1 MHARREHVA
10 GGTEA
15 WNFIFLLGQGARVKR
30 MRPRIQAL
38 VGHFLLYTII
48 LNSFIGLTG
57 ELSLVSAQQRRIIVI
72 DADQPNLWTLEQA
85 HYLLAQM
92 HRRNLDL
99 KAKRLEDLDPNEIAG
114 LRFDVM
120 RMLVEFGATFNQADL
135 MSNRV
140 LSGNQTFNS
149 ERRQQLLTERD
160 GLRRESVNLAGEI
173 EALETEKASTVD
185 KDAQKVLDAKIAAKT
200 NRLARV
206 DKETETL
213 NGELGTL
220 NAPSGQPTATTGG
233 ATFDPSKLPKSDFD
247 EAFRAAAAKQIEK
260 FNQSPQ
266 LNASLRLDNF
276 LQMQYEII
284 SKQLSLLRDELG
296 PGERLVFLELP
307 QTVNAAHHESEKKWA
322 QSWWK
327 ITGYTKREPVRA
339 AGVAV
344 ASPNPNSPP
353 ITTLDDLDS
362 IIRGTPIQVEVIP
375 PAAPPLGAPVCP
387 APTNYPDAGFVIP
400 AAGNPQGPADR
411 YPATIN
417 VTGVTGTIK
426 KVAVTLNNLSH
437 TLPDDLDVLLVG
449 PNGQTTILI
458 SDIGGTTPAV
468 GVNLKL
474 DSEASHSLLDAGPLV
489 SGTFKPSNS
498 GTAVD
503 TFRSSAPAGPYGTSL
518 SQFKGIDPNGP
529 WSLYIND
536 DRNTQSG
543 TIGSWNLE
551 ITLEC
556 APSVVAPAP
565 PPPAPVTYQDTFINL
580 DTLPALPAPAAP
592 HTSWQSFRRNVD
604 FIDRTVRTVEL
615 IPRQSSLNVNDMK
628 LNVKAGALN
637 FVFSSL
643 FGFGAQLKA
652 QRQRE
657 QFSQF
662 VQQELYSAAFGK
674 GSREFGWTFT
684 PMPGTDRLHSGV
696 RTTFAVVVVPEEATS
711 LVLESNG
718 CYFPRSEYPPNDFA
732 DTRRDTWNNPNRTS
746 RNCNGATPKAFVV
759 PIPAARLN
767 GGNEFWVNKL
777 DFVPVGKGKRIVVS
791 ISGKNF
797 SPQIGVLV
805 DGVPLVHA
813 LGLAQP
819 LIRDDS
825 AAGRATEDDL
835 KDSDIKGRIERIDS
849 EKIIFSFKMPP
860 DYQGTPVITLIAPG
874 RGHDLNSLPLKINDT
889 PNITL
894 DKFPTKMIGHTG
906 GPSDFRI
913 DKVQVFR
920 GRTPGMLTAQINGA
934 GFGNA
939 AADLPQ
945 VLVNGSSDSTKPK
958 YVSATLLTVEFPI
971 PPDDKVRVTL
981 VSKKGES
988 AESDS
993 IANPASFLSISDVDV
1008 VSYDPPTGDD
1018 PTSSLVVKVTG
1029 TGFSDNLKAI
1039 FGEKTLDVAVK
1050 SATEAVIAIPDPK
1063 AASIVTLEDTVT
1075 KQKVKVVVTRKSKPK

>member
-1 MHARREHVA
+1 M
-10 GGTEA
+10 
-15 WNFIFLLGQGARVKR
+15 KSKKS
-30 MRPRIQAL
+30 RIQAL
-38 VGHFLLYTII
+38 VGHFLLYTLT
-48 LNSFIGLTG
+48 LNSLIGLAG
-57 ELSLVSAQQRRIIVI
+57 ELSPVSAQRRIIVVN
-72 DADQPNLWTLEQA
+72 ADQPNLWTLEQA

-99 KAKRLEDLDPNEIAG
+99 KAKSLEELDPNEVAG

-135 MSNRV
+135 MSNRI
-140 LSGNQTFNS
+140 LSANQSFNS

-160 GLRRESVNLAGEI
+160 ELRRESVDLAGEI
-173 EALETEKASTVD
+173 EALETEKAGTED
-185 KDAQKVLDAKIAAKT
+185 KDAQKILDAKITAKT
-200 NRLARV
+200 NRLAKV
-206 DKETETL
+206 DKEVETL

-233 ATFDPSKLPKSDFD
+233 ATFDPTKLPKSDFD
-247 EAFRAAAAKQIEK
+247 EAFKAAAAKQIEK

-307 QTVNAAHHESEKKWA
+307 QTLNAAHHESEKKWA

-327 ITGYTKREPVRA
+327 ISGYTKRVPIPAAA
-339 AGVAV
+339 AGVAPP
-344 ASPNPNSPP
+344 SPNPNSPP
-353 ITTLDDLDS
+353 ITTLDDINS
-362 IIRGTPIQVEVIP
+362 IIRGTPIQVEVRP
-375 PAAPPLGAPVCP
+375 PDPPPPPPPVCP
-387 APTNYPDAGFVIP
+387 APINYPDAGFIIP
-400 AAGNPQGPADR
+400 AAGTPRGPADR

-417 VTGVTGTIK
+417 VTGVTGTVK

-449 PNGQTTILI
+449 PNGESTILI
-458 SDIGGTTPAV
+458 SDIGGSTPAA

-498 GTAVD
+498 GAALD
-503 TFRSSAPAGPYGTSL
+503 IFPSSAPAGPYGNSL

-529 WSLYIND
+529 WSLYIID

-543 TIGSWNLE
+543 TITSWNLE

-556 APSVVAPAP
+556 APPVVAP
-565 PPPAPVTYQDTFINL
+565 PPPPPPPATFQDIFINL
-580 DTLPALPAPAAP
+580 DSLPALPAVPVPPAP
-592 HTSWQSFRRNVD
+592 PDPPWVSFRRNVNLS
-604 FIDRTVRTVEL
+604 DRTVRTVEL

-637 FVFSSL
+637 FVFSTL
-643 FGFGAQLKA
+643 FGFGSQLKA

-674 GSREFGWTFT
+674 GAREFGWTFT

-718 CYFPRSEYPPNDFA
+718 CYFPRSYYPPNNFA
-732 DTRRDTWNNPNRTS
+732 DTTDGRWNDDNRTS
-746 RNCNGATPKAFVV
+746 RNCNGSTPKAFVV

-777 DFVPVGKGKRIVVS
+777 DFVPVGKGKRVVVS

-797 SPQIGVLV
+797 SPQIGVLI
-805 DGVPLVHA
+805 DGIPLVHA

-825 AAGRATEDDL
+825 DAGRVTEDEL
-835 KDSDIKGRIERIDS
+835 KEAEIKGRIERIDS

-860 DYQGTPVITLIAPG
+860 DYQGTPTVTLIAPG
-874 RGHDLNSLPLKINDT
+874 RGHDLNSLPLEINRT

-894 DKFPTKMIGHTG
+894 DKFPKKMFGHTS

-913 DKVQVFR
+913 DKIQVFR
-920 GRTPGMLTAQINGA
+920 GRTPGMLTAQVNGA
-934 GFGNA
+934 GFGNVA
-939 AADLPQ
+939 AELPQ
-945 VLVNGSSDSTKPK
+945 VLVNGSSDSTKPR
-958 YVSATLLTVEFPI
+958 YISATLLTVEFAI
-971 PPDDKVRVTL
+971 PPDDKVKVTL
-981 VSKKGES
+981 VSKKGET

-993 IANPASFLSISDVDV
+993 VANPASFLSISDVEV
-1008 VSYDPPTGDD
+1008 VSYDPPTEDD
-1018 PTSSLVVKVTG
+1018 PTSALVVKVTG
-1029 TGFSDNLKAI
+1029 TGFTDNLKAT
-1039 FGEKTLDVAVK
+1039 FGEKTLEVAVR

-1075 KQKVKVVVTRKSKPK
+1075 KQKVKVIVTRRSKPK